1 MGMTERDLALDAG
14 FSRLNDFFPDMP
26 VFFF

>member
-1 MGMTERDLALDAG
+1 MTERDLALDAG

>member
-1 MGMTERDLALDAG
+1 MTERDLALDAG
-14 FSRLNDFFPDMP
+14 FSRLNDFFRDMP